1 MYREVFNAIVRVARG
16 AALKSTVTALGV
28 LLGFNVLMGQTGRVT
43 PGAQRTEE
51 YFPQLKGKN
60 VAVVANQ
67 TSLVG
72 KKHLVDT
79 LLSAGIQ
86 VKKVFAPEHGFRGE
100 ADAGQKLKDGLDP
113 QTKLPVV
120 SLYGKN
126 LKPTP
131 EQLKGIDV
139 VIFDVQDVGVRFYT
153 YISTLAN
160 VMEGCV
166 QTGTALL
173 VLDRPNPN
181 GHYVDGPILQ
191 SGYTSFVGM
200 HPVPIVHGM
209 TVAEYARMV
218 NGEGWLPD
226 AARCELNWVSVAD
239 YTHSTRY
246 DLPVRPSPNLP
257 NMRAVWLYPSI
268 CLFEGTIVSEGR
280 GTTKP
285 FQIYGFPGMK
295 DGNAPFTPKA
305 MKGAQSPKFKDVKCN
320 GVDLSTTPDT
330 VFLRSGRIDLSHIMA
345 AYKGY
350 SGKDPFFDPSFFD
363 KLAGSSDLRDL
374 IEAGWSEQQIRATW
388 EPGLRKYAEVRARY
402 LIYE

>member
-1 MYREVFNAIVRVARG
+1 MYIEVFNADVLLARG
-16 AALKSTVTALGV
+16 AALKSTFIALGI
-28 LLGFNVLMGQTGRVT
+28 LIAAQVLMAQDLRVT
-43 PGAQRTEE
+43 PGADRTTE
-51 YFPQLKGKN
+51 YVSRLVGKN

-79 LLSAGIQ
+79 LLASGIQ
-86 VKKVFAPEHGFRGE
+86 VRRVFAPEHGFRGE

-113 QTKLPVV
+113 QTGLPVV

-153 YISTLAN
+153 YISTLAY
-160 VMEGCV
+160 VMEACA

-181 GHYVDGPILQ
+181 GHYIDGPVMQ
-191 SGYTSFVGM
+191 KGFTSFVGM

-226 AARCELNWVSVAD
+226 AARCELTWVPVAN
-239 YTHSTRY
+239 YAHTTRY

-295 DGNAPFTPKA
+295 DGAVPFTPRS

-320 GVDLSTTPDT
+320 GVDLSITPDT
-330 VFLRSGRIDLSHIMA
+330 VFRSSARIDIGYLIE

-350 SGKDPFFDPSFFD
+350 AGKDPFFDAGFFD
-363 KLAGSSDLRDL
+363 KLAGGNDLRDF

-388 EPGLRKYAEVRARY
+388 QPGLRKYAEVRARY
-402 LIYE
+402 LIYD

>member
-1 MYREVFNAIVRVARG
+1 MYREVFNAIVLAARG
-16 AALKSTVTALGV
+16 AALKSTFIVLGV
-28 LLGFNVLMGQTGRVT
+28 FAGIQVLFAQSIGVI
-43 PGAQRTEE
+43 PGAERTTE

-67 TSLVG
+67 TSNVG
-72 KKHLVDT
+72 KRHLVDT
-79 LLSAGIQ
+79 LLAAGIA

-113 QTKLPVV
+113 MTRLPVV

-131 EQLKGIDV
+131 EQLKDIDV

-153 YISTLAN
+153 YISTLAY
-160 VMEGCV
+160 VMEACA
-166 QTGTALL
+166 QTGVALL

-181 GHYVDGPILQ
+181 GHYVDGPVMQ
-191 SGYTSFVGM
+191 KGYTSFVGM

-226 AARCELNWVSVAD
+226 AARCDLTWVPVAN
-239 YTHSTRY
+239 YTHATRY

-280 GTTKP
+280 GTSKP
-285 FQIYGFPGMK
+285 FQIFGFPGMK
-295 DGNAPFTPKA
+295 DGATPFTPKA
-305 MKGAQSPKFKDVKCN
+305 MKGAQNPKFKDMKCN

-330 VFLRSGRIDLSHIMA
+330 VFLRSGRVDLSYLIS

-350 SGKDPFFDPSFFD
+350 TGKDPFFDTGFFD
-363 KLAGSSDLRDL
+363 KLAGGNDLRDL

-388 EPGLRKYAEVRARY
+388 QSGLRRFAEVRARY